1 MDPLILDDGK
11 TLEEEKSYM
20 GCGNLAPAELLVSSI
35 FCESIAKLLLL
46 ILLKTPETGF
56 PC

>member
-11 TLEEEKSYM
+11 TLEDEKSYM
-20 GCGNLAPAELLVSSI
+20 GCGNLAPAKLLVSSI

-46 ILLKTPETGF
+46 ILLKTPEMGF